1 MIPFKGAI
9 FDLDGTLL
17 DSLYVWRKVDE
28 RFFGVRR
35 IEVPGDYSRAVSGM
49 SFGETVAYTIQRFG
63 LKETPEEVIAE
74 WLKLAR
80 EEYAERV
87 RLVEG
92 ARGYLRMLK
101 RAGVSACPAD
111 AAVEI
116 KEMVDYVSHCE
127 GGKGCVRDVIEQV
140 LRLHG
145 KWFHEDAVVW

>member
-63 LKETPEEVIAE
+63 LKETPEERQGLRPWTPPKGLNPFGIPDCRPNAAGGNRIKGTRSRQRIA
-74 WLKLAR
+74 
-80 EEYAERV
+80 
-87 RLVEG
+87 
-92 ARGYLRMLK
+92 YLSFILSQSPMRSI
-101 RAGVSACPAD
+101 G
-111 AAVEI
+111 
-116 KEMVDYVSHCE
+116 
-127 GGKGCVRDVIEQV
+127 Q
-140 LRLHG
+140 
-145 KWFHEDAVVW
+145 